1 MQIKELSG
9 RTDVSARL
17 LRYYEEQGLLSPQ
30 RQENGYRDY
39 DEATV
44 ERVRQIRGLLD
55 AGLTTEIIRAVLP
68 CIAEAA
74 DRQYPAPDFVSRVRE
89 ERDRI
94 EERIVCLSKN
104 LQAIDTYLDA
114 VAQGDPG
121 SSRSTIAAR

>member
-1 MQIKELSG
+1 MQIKELSS
-9 RTDVSARL
+9 RTDVSPRL

-39 DEATV
+39 DESMV
-44 ERVRQIRGLLD
+44 DRIQQIRGLLD

-94 EERIVCLSKN
+94 EERVVCLSRN
-104 LQAIDTYLDA
+104 LQAIDAYLNA
-114 VAQGDPG
+114 VAQSDTE
-121 SSRSTIAAR
+121 RV